1 MYNFGSF
8 LFVISLFKILYI
20 RAFVLLSEGETY
32 AITANTKRRS
42 YYMRNYENLVI
53 VKPTLTAEEIQAS
66 VKAIEEVITSNG
78 GEIIATSPM
87 GMRKLA
93 YPIEKN
99 ERGFYHVIYSSI
111 APSAITEIERR
122 FRINEELLRFVTI
135 KYDTNREIAA
145 FNGMVTK
152 AKKAAEAPAKV
163 ETPAVEEAPTEVQT
177 EAPAVETA
185 APAATEAAAE

>member
-1 MYNFGSF
+1 
-8 LFVISLFKILYI
+8 
-20 RAFVLLSEGETY
+20 
-32 AITANTKRRS
+32 
-42 YYMRNYENLVI
+42 MRNYENLVI

-78 GEIIATSPM
+78 GEIAATSPM

-99 ERGFYHVIYSSI
+99 ERGYYHVIYSSI

-122 FRINEELLRFVTI
+122 FRINEDLLRFVTI

-145 FNGMVTK
+145 FNGMVEK
-152 AKKAAEAPAKV
+152 AKKAAEVPAKV
-163 ETPAVEEAPTEVQT
+163 ETPAVEEAPTE
-177 EAPAVETA
+177 APAVETA
-185 APAATEAAAE
+185 APVATEAAAE

>member
-1 MYNFGSF
+1 
-8 LFVISLFKILYI
+8 
-20 RAFVLLSEGETY
+20 
-32 AITANTKRRS
+32 
-42 YYMRNYENLVI
+42 MRNYENLVI

-78 GEIIATSPM
+78 GEILATSPM

-99 ERGFYHVIYSSI
+99 ERGYYHVIYSTI

-122 FRINEELLRFVTI
+122 FRINEDLLRFVTI

-145 FNGMVTK
+145 FNGMVEK

-163 ETPAVEEAPTEVQT
+163 ETPVVETPAVEEAAT
-177 EAPAVETA
+177 EAPAVEAVAETA
-185 APAATEAAAE
+185 PEAAAE

>member
-1 MYNFGSF
+1 
-8 LFVISLFKILYI
+8 
-20 RAFVLLSEGETY
+20 
-32 AITANTKRRS
+32 
-42 YYMRNYENLVI
+42 MRNYENLVI

-78 GEIIATSPM
+78 GEIAATSPM

-122 FRINEELLRFVTI
+122 FRINEDLLRFVTI

-145 FNGMVTK
+145 FNGMVEK

-163 ETPAVEEAPTEVQT
+163 ETPVVETPAAEAEAPTET
-177 EAPAVETA
+177 PAVETA